1 MEESLN
7 TISAEELF
15 GAANRLIVEGGE
27 APFGDIASLGGL
39 YQAAIAVVAVVYIF
53 TVVKFSD
60 VLFFIL
66 GSLVKTTQQHAN
78 DKVYS
83 SVINNVERMMALVG
97 VVLIGLAAM
106 RFSITPEGA
115 RLFMPLPLS
124 PWGLFG
130 ATASGVALLIIA
142 EVAILYLIR
151 TLAHER
157 EMWQTL
163 THTKLLHFSAIIT
176 LITPPMLLALLTQGT
191 GAVVACWVAF
201 ALCFISLIIFVKE
214 VFSLFILHKFSLFH
228 CILYLCTLELFP
240 LSLLLAP
247 ILRR

>member
-1 MEESLN
+1 MN

-97 VVLIGLAAM
+97 VVLIGLAVM

-124 PWGLFG
+124 PWGLFW

>member
-15 GAANRLIVEGGE
+15 GAANRLVVEGGE

-39 YQAAIAVVAVVYIF
+39 YQAAIAVVGVVYLF

-60 VLFFIL
+60 VLLFIL
-66 GSLVKTTQQHAN
+66 GSLVKSTPQHAN

-83 SVINNVERMMALVG
+83 SVIYNIERVMAIVG
-97 VVLIGLAAM
+97 VALIGLVAM

-115 RLFMPLPLS
+115 RLFTPLALS
-124 PWGLFG
+124 SWGIFG
-130 ATASGVALLIIA
+130 VTAGGVATLIIA
-142 EVAILYLIR
+142 EVVLLYLIR
-151 TLAHER
+151 LFTRER
-157 EMWQTL
+157 VLWQEL
-163 THTKLLHFSAIIT
+163 THTKLLHFSAIVT

-214 VFSLFILHKFSLFH
+214 IFSLFILHKFSLFH
-228 CILYLCTLELFP
+228 CILYLCTLEIFP
-240 LSLLLAP
+240 ISLLLAP
-247 ILRR
+247 ILRK